1 MKVFEEELNTYKLFI
16 SHTSKEDEEYTK
28 FIDKLND
35 SYEFQW
41 ENHSIL
47 GETSEEDI
55 KRQIDP
61 VDVVVILSGL
71 YSRNRDIIQVQI
83 DVARELEKP
92 MVVIRPWGMENV
104 PGDLESIASGVVGWN
119 THCVVDNIRKSGPYD
134 DYDEYD
140 D

>member
-1 MKVFEEELNTYKLFI
+1 MFEEELNTYKIFVSHI
-16 SHTSKEDEEYTK
+16 SEEDEEYTR

-35 SYEFQW
+35 SYDFQW
-41 ENHSIL
+41 ENYSVPGKNL
-47 GETSEEDI
+47 KDDI
-55 KRQIDP
+55 YKQIEP

-71 YSRNRDIIQVQI
+71 YSKNSALIQMQM
-83 DVARELEKP
+83 DVAMELEKP
-92 MVVIRPWGMENV
+92 VVVIRPWGMEDV
-104 PGDLESIASGVVGWN
+104 PGNLESMASGVVGWN

>member
-1 MKVFEEELNTYKLFI
+1 MEVFEENIYKLFI
-16 SHTSKEDEEYTK
+16 SHTSEEDEEYTR

-35 SYEFQW
+35 SYDFQW
-41 ENHSIL
+41 ENHSVL
-47 GETSEEDI
+47 GETSKEDI
-55 KRQIDP
+55 RRQIEP

-92 MVVIRPWGMENV
+92 VVVIRPWGMENV
-104 PGDLESIASGVVGWN
+104 PGNLESMASGVVGWN